1 IPGDSICLDVEQSYP
16 TLKGG
21 FSLPIHEYLNYF
33 LENNDYRLVTK
44 NEPCDCNLTIRLVG
58 YPLSLDYKRF
68 KYSLPKRHYSGA
80 KVKGEIIFTIP
91 EQKQITVPISYK
103 SSPPQSI
110 QTSSYK
116 EPTDAPFEYAS
127 KEAIIYGLAELF
139 CNLQD
144 SIVSALAGAKTQE
157 KYKPAKQPD
166 VTPKPE
172 IKTETTT
179 TLKKC
184 PFCGEEI
191 LAAAIKCKHCGEWL
205 GEKPHVEGNTSGQGK
220 LAVVPE
226 EIKKWNWGAF
236 LLPWIWGI
244 GNNVWIA
251 LLCFIPYVNFIMIFV
266 LGAKGSEWA
275 WQKKRW
281 DSIEH
286 FKNVQKK
293 WAIAGLVLFIFVI

>member
-1 IPGDSICLDVEQSYP
+1 
-16 TLKGG
+16 
-21 FSLPIHEYLNYF
+21 
-33 LENNDYRLVTK
+33 
-44 NEPCDCNLTIRLVG
+44 VG

-144 SIVSALAGAKTQE
+144 SIVSALAGSKAQE

-166 VTPKPE
+166 VTPKRK
-172 IKTETTT
+172 IKSKIISI
-179 TLKKC
+179 LKIC

-191 LAAAIKCKHCGEWL
+191 LPAAIKCKHCGEWL

-286 FKNVQKK
+286 FKDVQKK
-293 WAIAGLVLFIFVI
+293 WAIAGLVLFIFVILMVIFLLAIIASQR